1 MVAAQRRTTL
11 KAMVEHALRR
21 ELAPASEIT
30 NPDPEKFELGPM
42 GYLIIKRPLSAP
54 PVTLEMIQLIQD
66 EIDEEDYQHSVNL
79 NCR

>member
-1 MVAAQRRTTL
+1 
-11 KAMVEHALRR
+11 
-21 ELAPASEIT
+21 
-30 NPDPEKFELGPM
+30 M